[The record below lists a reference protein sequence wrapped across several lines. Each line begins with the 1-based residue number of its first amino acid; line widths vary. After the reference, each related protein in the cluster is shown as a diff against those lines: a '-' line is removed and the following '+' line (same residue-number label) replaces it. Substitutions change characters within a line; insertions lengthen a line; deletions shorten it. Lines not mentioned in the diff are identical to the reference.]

1 MPHIHIGVQWF
12 MAYVSEWER
21 LSDVATRVMV
31 EARLSQDEARSDIC
45 RAIADGAIKIRAKLE
60 RHTTRPYLRAWDKV
74 LQGGDFV
81 DLEKLKPEC
90 LDWERSR
97 SHPANPWFVRR
108 DQTAVVPGHW
118 DVREIELWR
127 TDLTNA
133 LCPAG
138 AQSQSAHAA
147 SETGATGR
155 NQPTRE
161 RALRALNALY
171 RDRLPDQATVP
182 NAILCGRV
190 GEWLR
195 QNGLPDVSDDT
206 ILRAADRRQ

>member
-1 MPHIHIGVQWF
+1 

-21 LSDVATRVMV
+21 LSDAATRVMA

-60 RHTTRPYLRAWDKV
+60 KHTTRPYLRASGKV

-90 LDWERSR
+90 LDWEKSRSR
-97 SHPANPWFVRR
+97 PANPWFVRR
-108 DQTAVVPGHW
+108 DQVVVVPGHW
-118 DVREIELWR
+118 DVQEIELWR
-127 TDLTNA
+127 SEVTNV
-133 LCPAG
+133 LCTAG
-138 AQSQSAHAA
+138 AQGQSAHAA
-147 SETGATGR
+147 SEIVATSR

-161 RALRALNALY
+161 RAQRALNALY

-195 QNGLPDVSDDT
+195 ENGLSDVSDDT
-206 ILRAADRRQ
+206 ILRAAGRRQ